1 MYFDI
6 EEFLKKSVYY
16 PCSHFHWK
24 PIESVGS
31 ICSNY
36 LYADAAVNYEE
47 LQENISEDSIDG
59 YSLIRQEDIRLENLL
74 CGEYQVENQ
83 HGFYWEMSFAVH
95 FLFRRLPGY
104 QPERNPKYINLVFT
118 DGEGVA
124 IFNSVYASRNI
135 SPVCLVYIRCM
146 GHGAGNYDDYPE
158 LLDRS
163 MKGNPAGLPRFLLV
177 DNIGCTEDF
186 WGSLPTVAQY
196 IPQCCERYWS
206 DDHKGDRCH
215 FLGTRKSDQNYF
227 YQPLPNGVNCDNLS
241 WSEVVYFCC
250 KSS

>member
-1 MYFDI
+1 MFFDI

-31 ICSNY
+31 ICSNF

-47 LQENISEDSIDG
+47 LQEKIREDSIDG

-74 CGEYQVENQ
+74 YGEYQVENQ

-95 FLFRRLPGY
+95 FLFRRLSGY
-104 QPERNPKYINLVFT
+104 KPERNPNYINLVFT
-118 DGEGVA
+118 DGKGVA

-146 GHGAGNYDDYPE
+146 GLNYDNYPD

-163 MKGNPAGLPRFLLV
+163 MNTNPAGLPRFLLV
-177 DNIGCTEDF
+177 DNIGCAEEMT
-186 WGSLPTVAQY
+186 GHYLPTVAQY
-196 IPQCCERYWS
+196 RPRSCERYWS
-206 DDHKGDRCH
+206 DDHRGDRCH
-215 FLGTRKSDQNYF
+215 FLSTRKSSQNYF
-227 YQPLPNGVNCDNLS
+227 CEPLPNGVRCHNLS
-241 WSEVVYFCC
+241 WSEAVDFCC
-250 KSS
+250 EPS